1 MSIPRDGREP
11 TTAAASVAAPRARLL
26 RSIGVAVLAF
36 DVLTKVLVV
45 ATLSDREPLRLLGGA
60 LYLTEARNTGAAF
73 SFATGATEVFT
84 VIALVVVVLLVWGAR
99 RVGSAGW
106 AVSLGLIL
114 GGAAG
119 NLIDRLLRDPGVFR
133 GAVIDFLSL
142 FDPYG
147 QVWPIFNLADSAIVC
162 GGVLAVVLSVRGRE
176 IDGASSGSSSGSSTG
191 VE

>member
-1 MSIPRDGREP
+1 MSTPPDGREP
-11 TTAAASVAAPRARLL
+11 SVAATAVAAPRARLL
-26 RSIGVAVLAF
+26 LTLGLAVLGL

-45 ATLSDREPLRLLGGA
+45 ATLSDREPVRLFGGA

-84 VIALVVVVLLVWGAR
+84 VIALVVVVLLVHGSR
-99 RVGSAGW
+99 RVRSTGW

-119 NLIDRLLRDPGVFR
+119 NLVDRLLRDPGVFR

-162 GGVLAVVLSVRGRE
+162 GGVLAVVLSLRGRE
-176 IDGASSGSSSGSSTG
+176 IGGPAASGDR
-191 VE
+191 